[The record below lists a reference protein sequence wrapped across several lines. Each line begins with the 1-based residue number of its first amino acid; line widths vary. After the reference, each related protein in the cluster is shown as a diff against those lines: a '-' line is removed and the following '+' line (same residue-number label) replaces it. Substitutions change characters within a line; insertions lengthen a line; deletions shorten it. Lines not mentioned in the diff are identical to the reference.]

1 MRGRTARLSGARLAR
16 SAPLVA
22 LALSLALL
30 AACSP
35 NGESAGRTSASAAAL
50 DSARAQ
56 DTSARAPVASTPATS
71 HSARDTA
78 MVVTPRG
85 IGALRAGMTFAEASA
100 ALGGALVVPA
110 TEDTTT
116 CAYLAWRDGPPGVL
130 VMMDLHRIGRV
141 DVDTSAIAT
150 TEGAR
155 VGDTESRILNL
166 YEGHV
171 AVTPH
176 KYVEDG
182 HYLTV
187 TPAAPADSAYRIVFE
202 TKDGRVTR
210 YRAGVL
216 PSVRYIEGCS

>member
-1 MRGRTARLSGARLAR
+1 MHAIRTALAT
-16 SAPLVA
+16 A
-22 LALSLALL
+22 LAVAATASCSRDRAPASAHETLAAADSSHTHDTSSLAG
-30 AACSP
+30 AP
-35 NGESAGRTSASAAAL
+35 SAAARR
-50 DSARAQ
+50 DSARG
-56 DTSARAPVASTPATS
+56 AT
-71 HSARDTA
+71 

-85 IGALRAGMTFAEASA
+85 IGALRAGMTFSEAQA

-110 TEDTTT
+110 TEDTST
-116 CAYLAWRDGPPGVL
+116 CGYLQWRDGPPGVL

-150 TEGAR
+150 AEGAR

-166 YEGHV
+166 YERRV

-187 TPAAPADSAYRIVFE
+187 TPATPADSAYRVVFE

>member
-1 MRGRTARLSGARLAR
+1 MHTVRTTLATTF
-16 SAPLVA
+16 AIA
-22 LALSLALL
+22 LAVTAG
-30 AACSP
+30 CS
-35 NGESAGRTSASAAAL
+35 R
-50 DSARAQ
+50 D
-56 DTSARAPVASTPATS
+56 RAPA
-71 HSARDTA
+71 SARDTIA
-78 MVVTPRG
+78 AADSARIRDTAPGAATASTSAARDTTSGATLVVTPRG
-85 IGALRAGMTFAEASA
+85 IGPLRAGMTFAEASE

-116 CAYLAWRDGPPGVL
+116 CGYLEWRDGPPGVL
-130 VMMDLHRIGRV
+130 VMMDLHRIGRI

-150 TEGAR
+150 AEGAR

>member
-1 MRGRTARLSGARLAR
+1 
-16 SAPLVA
+16 
-22 LALSLALL
+22 
-30 AACSP
+30 
-35 NGESAGRTSASAAAL
+35 
-50 DSARAQ
+50 
-56 DTSARAPVASTPATS
+56 
-71 HSARDTA
+71 
-78 MVVTPRG
+78 
-85 IGALRAGMTFAEASA
+85 
-100 ALGGALVVPA
+100 
-110 TEDTTT
+110 
-116 CAYLAWRDGPPGVL
+116 
-130 VMMDLHRIGRV
+130 MMDLHRIGRV

-150 TEGAR
+150 AEGAR

-166 YEGHV
+166 YERRV

-187 TPAAPADSAYRIVFE
+187 TPADPADSAYRIVFE

>member
-1 MRGRTARLSGARLAR
+1 MHTDRTMLAT
-16 SAPLVA
+16 ALTIA
-22 LALSLALL
+22 LA
-30 AACSP
+30 
-35 NGESAGRTSASAAAL
+35 AAASCSRDRAPAGAHETL
-50 DSARAQ
+50 AVPDSARTS
-56 DTSARAPVASTPATS
+56 DTSSRATEASSAA
-71 HSARDTA
+71 ARDTA
-78 MVVTPRG
+78 HGENPLVTPRG
-85 IGALRAGMTFAEASA
+85 IGALRAGMTFAEADA

-116 CAYLAWRDGPPGVL
+116 CGYLEWRDGPPGVL

-150 TEGAR
+150 AEGAR

-166 YEGHV
+166 YEGRV

-187 TPAAPADSAYRIVFE
+187 TPADPADSAYRIVFE